1 MKEQLTLVQESL
13 VSSYKLI
20 EILQQKLAALESG
33 TKGLPWENKKTEEI
47 IPLSSYNTQETPAPT
62 PAIENL
68 AQGMIKQMVFNTFN
82 DSKAA
87 CKRIF
92 KDHEKVVIWK
102 NGVVTTLGENINTKN
117 PLAVFNSRACA
128 RVRLRRAGYEL
139 PSASS
144 YAGNSS
150 KKYIIASTPAP
161 KV

>member
-1 MKEQLTLVQESL
+1 
-13 VSSYKLI
+13 
-20 EILQQKLAALESG
+20 
-33 TKGLPWENKKTEEI
+33 
-47 IPLSSYNTQETPAPT
+47 
-62 PAIENL
+62 
-68 AQGMIKQMVFNTFN
+68 MIKQMVVRTYN

-92 KDHEKVVIWK
+92 AEHDRLVIWK

-117 PLAVFNSRACA
+117 PVAVFSSRACA